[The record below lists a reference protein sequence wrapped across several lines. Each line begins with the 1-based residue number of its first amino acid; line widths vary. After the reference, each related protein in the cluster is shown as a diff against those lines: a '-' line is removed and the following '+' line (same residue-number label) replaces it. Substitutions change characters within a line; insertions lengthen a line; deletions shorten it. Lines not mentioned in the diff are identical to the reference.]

1 MGLLKFLFTVPV
13 FVIVWE
19 CYKKYSHKD
28 DTQ

>member
-19 CYKKYSHKD
+19 CYKKYRHKD
-28 DTQ
+28 DV